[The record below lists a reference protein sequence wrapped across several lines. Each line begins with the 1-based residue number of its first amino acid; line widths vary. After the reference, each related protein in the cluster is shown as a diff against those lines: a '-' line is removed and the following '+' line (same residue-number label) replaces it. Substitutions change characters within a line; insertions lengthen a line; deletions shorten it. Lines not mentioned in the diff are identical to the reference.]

1 MEKRDML
8 IKVCGMREAENIA
21 EVEALGIDFM
31 GFICWSKSPRA
42 LTEVPE
48 HLPTACR
55 RVGVFVNETVQGIVE
70 RVASLGLN
78 AIQLHGNETPDLCRE
93 LRALPALQGV
103 DIFKAFRIAEA
114 KDLEVCEAYADSCR
128 LFVFDTK
135 CACYGGS
142 GEQFDWSVL
151 EHYKAPVP
159 FLLSGGIGPES
170 IEALANF
177 SHPQWRGVDLN
188 SRFET
193 APGHKDAHKL
203 KEFISRF
210 RQPN

>member
-103 DIFKAFRIAEA
+103 DIFKAFCIAEA
-114 KDLEVCEAYADSCR
+114 KDLEVCLCR
-128 LFVFDTK
+128 QLPSLCVRHQMRLLRRQRR
-135 CACYGGS
+135 AVRLERIGALQSPRPLPAERRNRS
-142 GEQFDWSVL
+142 GE
-151 EHYKAPVP
+151 H
-159 FLLSGGIGPES
+159 
-170 IEALANF
+170 
-177 SHPQWRGVDLN
+177 
-188 SRFET
+188 
-193 APGHKDAHKL
+193 
-203 KEFISRF
+203 
-210 RQPN
+210 

>member
-1 MEKRDML
+1 MKR

-42 LTEVPE
+42 LTEVPAY
-48 HLPTACR
+48 LPCGCE
-55 RVGVFVNETVQGIVE
+55 RVGVFVNASTQEIVE
-70 RVASLGLN
+70 RVGALGLH
-78 AIQLHGNETPDLCRE
+78 AIQLHGHETPEFCRE

-103 DIFKAFRIAEA
+103 KLFKAFQIAEA
-114 KDLEVCEAYADSCR
+114 KDLEACGAYGDSCS
-128 LFVFDTK
+128 LFIFDAK

-142 GEQFDWSVL
+142 GKQFDWSVL
-151 EHYKAPVP
+151 EQYDAEVP

-170 IEALANF
+170 IEALEAF
-177 SHPQWRGVDLN
+177 HHPMWQGVDLN

-193 APGHKDAHKL
+193 TPGHKNAEL
-203 KEFISRF
+203 LREFIARF
-210 RQPN
+210 RQLD